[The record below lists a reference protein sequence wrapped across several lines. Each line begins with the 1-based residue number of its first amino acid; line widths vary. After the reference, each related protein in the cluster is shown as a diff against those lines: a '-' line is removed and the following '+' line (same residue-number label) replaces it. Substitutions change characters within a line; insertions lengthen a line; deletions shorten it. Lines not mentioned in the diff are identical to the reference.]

1 MTYSYFYIP
10 NSLIETKMLAS
21 DLSVAIYLYSVG
33 QAYGNQNLLGL
44 TAKARQQTI
53 ASACKMSV
61 ESVSRAVNRLQKLG
75 IIVAKERRINRI
87 GHLGTYIYTLKAI
100 TGNYFRMCR
109 SIAKLLDPKELRVYT
124 LMCKL
129 KNNVS
134 NMFFHSYSDLAKM
147 IGTRRSEVI
156 KLIKRLIDLR
166 IVHRQYQL
174 TKHGDFGEN
183 RYYIFRRI
191 TGSIKKKRNNAL
203 TVRYFFSKL
212 YPCVRTL
219 ASTHTTASLSYIYHT
234 LFYLSRGKRK
244 KDAVFLFFCKG
255 RVRFDRSY
263 VIPTYIFICPKK
275 KLWIIYTKLL
285 I

>member
-61 ESVSRAVNRLQKLG
+61 ESVSRAVKRLQERG
-75 IIVAKERRINRI
+75 IIIAKERRINRK
-87 GHLGTYIYTLKAI
+87 GHLGTYTYTLKAI
-100 TGNYFRMCR
+100 AGKYFRMCR
-109 SIAKLLDPKELRVYT
+109 SVAKLLEPKELRIYA

-129 KNNVS
+129 KDSIS
-134 NMFFHSYSDLAKM
+134 NMFYHSYSDLAKM
-147 IGTRRSEVI
+147 IGIGRSEII
-156 KLIKRLIDLR
+156 KLIKRLIDLNV
-166 IVHRQYQL
+166 VHRLHQRTRL
-174 TKHGDFGEN
+174 GDFGEN
-183 RYYIFRRI
+183 RYYIFRRVK
-191 TGSIKKKRNNAL
+191 GCIKRRRNVF
-203 TVRYFFSKL
+203 TVRSFQRVLNHYT
-212 YPCVRTL
+212 RTS
-219 ASTHTTASLSYIYHT
+219 AFKTASLYYIYHIFLHLSSGKRRKMAAF
-234 LFYLSRGKRK
+234 LFYRRG
-244 KDAVFLFFCKG
+244 G
-255 RVRFDRSY
+255 VRFDGSY

>member
-61 ESVSRAVNRLQKLG
+61 ESVSRAVKRLQKRG
-75 IIVAKERRINRI
+75 IIIAKERRINRK
-87 GHLGTYIYTLKAI
+87 GHLGTYTYTLKAI
-100 TGNYFRMCR
+100 AGKYFRMCR
-109 SIAKLLDPKELRVYT
+109 SVAKLLEPKELRIYA

-129 KNNVS
+129 KGSVS
-134 NMFFHSYSDLAKM
+134 NMFYHSYSDLAKM
-147 IGTRRSEVI
+147 LGIGRSEII
-156 KLIKRLIDLR
+156 KLIKRLIDLNV
-166 IVHRQYQL
+166 IHRLHQRTRQ
-174 TKHGDFGEN
+174 GDFGEN

-191 TGSIKKKRNNAL
+191 KGCIKRRRNVPSIRSFQKILNHH
-203 TVRYFFSKL
+203 T
-212 YPCVRTL
+212 RTS
-219 ASTHTTASLSYIYHT
+219 AFKTASLSYIYHIFLHLSSGKRRKMAAF
-234 LFYLSRGKRK
+234 LFYRRG
-244 KDAVFLFFCKG
+244 G
-255 RVRFDRSY
+255 VRFDGSY

>member
-61 ESVSRAVNRLQKLG
+61 ESVSRAVKRLQERG
-75 IIVAKERRINRI
+75 IIIAKERRINRK
-87 GHLGTYIYTLKAI
+87 GHLGTYTYTLKAI
-100 TGNYFRMCR
+100 AGKYFRMCR
-109 SIAKLLDPKELRVYT
+109 SVAKLLEPKELRIYA

-129 KNNVS
+129 KGSVS
-134 NMFFHSYSDLAKM
+134 NMFYHSYSDLAKM
-147 IGTRRSEVI
+147 IGIGRSEII
-156 KLIKRLIDLR
+156 KLIKRLIDLNV
-166 IVHRQYQL
+166 IHRLHQRTRQ
-174 TKHGDFGEN
+174 GDFGEN
-183 RYYIFRRI
+183 RYYIFKRVKGFIKRR
-191 TGSIKKKRNNAL
+191 RNVF
-203 TVRYFFSKL
+203 TVRSFQRVLNHYT
-212 YPCVRTL
+212 RTS
-219 ASTHTTASLSYIYHT
+219 AFKTASLSYIYHIF
-234 LFYLSRGKRK
+234 LHLSSGKRRK
-244 KDAVFLFFCKG
+244 MAAFLLYRRG
-255 RVRFDRSY
+255 GVRFDGSY

>member
-61 ESVSRAVNRLQKLG
+61 ESVSRAVKRLQERG
-75 IIVAKERRINRI
+75 IIIAKERRINRK
-87 GHLGTYIYTLKAI
+87 GHLGTYTYTLKAI
-100 TGNYFRMCR
+100 AGKYFRMCR
-109 SIAKLLDPKELRVYT
+109 SVAKLLEPKELRIYA

-129 KNNVS
+129 KGSVS
-134 NMFFHSYSDLAKM
+134 NMFYHSYSDLAKM
-147 IGTRRSEVI
+147 IGIGRSEII
-156 KLIKRLIDLR
+156 KLIKRLIDLNV
-166 IVHRQYQL
+166 VHRLHQRTRQ
-174 TKHGDFGEN
+174 GDFGEN
-183 RYYIFRRI
+183 RYYIFKRVKGFIKRR
-191 TGSIKKKRNNAL
+191 RNVF
-203 TVRYFFSKL
+203 TVRSFQRVLNHYT
-212 YPCVRTL
+212 RTS
-219 ASTHTTASLSYIYHT
+219 AIKTASLSYIYHI
-234 LFYLSRGKRK
+234 FFSLSSGKRRK
-244 KDAVFLFFCKG
+244 YAVFLFYRRG
-255 RVRFDRSY
+255 GVRFDGSY

>member
-61 ESVSRAVNRLQKLG
+61 EGVSRAVKRLQERG
-75 IIVAKERRINRI
+75 IIIAKERRINRK
-87 GHLGTYIYTLKAI
+87 GHLGTYTYTLKAI
-100 TGNYFRMCR
+100 AGKYFRMCR
-109 SIAKLLDPKELRVYT
+109 SVAKLLEPKELRIYA

-129 KNNVS
+129 KGSVS
-134 NMFFHSYSDLAKM
+134 NMFYHSYSDLAKM
-147 IGTRRSEVI
+147 IGIGRSEII
-156 KLIKRLIDLR
+156 KLIKCLIDLNV
-166 IVHRQYQL
+166 IHRLHQRTRQ
-174 TKHGDFGEN
+174 GDFGEN
-183 RYYIFRRI
+183 RYYIFKRVKGFIKRRRNVP
-191 TGSIKKKRNNAL
+191 SIRSFQKELNQY
-203 TVRYFFSKL
+203 T
-212 YPCVRTL
+212 RTDTIN
-219 ASTHTTASLSYIYHT
+219 STASLSYIYHIF
-234 LFYLSRGKRK
+234 LHLSSGKRRK
-244 KDAVFLFFCKG
+244 MAVFLFYIRG
-255 RVRFDRSY
+255 GVRSDGSY